1 MQKRHYLPL
10 IPVMIC
16 TVSLILFST
25 GIFGMPAADQKE
37 EIKQDIKVLEGVLDL
52 LIIQESPFLFSS
64 GDQVHGL
71 YLEGFGLMFDLQS
84 NGLLSLSDVITRSI
98 RTLPRV
104 KIDTD
109 TDEKI
114 IVTLD
119 KDKKTDS
126 TAVDEKAEI
135 EKSLQKTEELIIEF
149 FRDYASTIKSL
160 PERERICVN
169 IRNSKGFKIENTE
182 DLKVPEQLRACA
194 LVRDLNDYR
203 LGKMNEAKLKARIKI
218 ERLYETEANRDV
230 EIFSRILDRVIGPEA
245 ENHWIHWTGK
255 TRAMYLED
263 YGVIFFTPVTG
274 FDHLE
279 KIIIKKAGD
288 LEKKL
293 RWFETDIHR
302 HEERV
307 REFEEADLPPP
318 PALPGGKEKR
328 IIVHGDEDTADVDFD
343 VDFDVQVTEPDV
355 KIDSL
360 MDAITTQII
369 DVLGQYGATLR
380 SVKKDETILVTVDLS
395 RRFWT
400 GTPNTLYLKVNKSDV
415 ERFAREELTTE
426 QFRKAVAVWKD

>member
-1 MQKRHYLPL
+1 MKKLNDL
-10 IPVMIC
+10 LVIPVM
-16 TVSLILFST
+16 VFILFLMLLSSGLSGT
-25 GIFGMPAADQKE
+25 PAADQKE
-37 EIKQDIKVLEGVLDL
+37 EIKQDIKVLEGVLDQ
-52 LIIQESPFLFSS
+52 LIIQESPFLFSG

-71 YLEGFGLMFDLQS
+71 YLEDFGLMFDLQS

-109 TDEKI
+109 SEEKI

-126 TAVDEKAEI
+126 ATVDEKAEI

-149 FRDYASTIKSL
+149 FRDYASTVKSL

-182 DLKVPEQLRACA
+182 ELKVPEQLRACA

-230 EIFSRILDRVIGPEA
+230 EIFSRILDRVIGA
-245 ENHWIHWTGK
+245 DTENHWIHWTGK

-263 YGVIFFTPVTG
+263 YGVIFLTPVTG
-274 FDHLE
+274 YDHLE

-293 RWFETDIHR
+293 RWFETDVHR
-302 HEERV
+302 HEERI
-307 REFEEADLPPP
+307 RELEEAELPVPP
-318 PALPGGKEKR
+318 AAPALPGGRENR
-328 IIVHGDEDTADVDFD
+328 IFVHGDDDTVD

-360 MDAITTQII
+360 MDAITAQII

-380 SVKKDETILVTVDLS
+380 SVKKDETILVTVNLS
-395 RRFWT
+395 HRFWT
-400 GTPNTLYLKVNKSDV
+400 ETPGTLYLKVNKSDV
-415 ERFAREELTTE
+415 ERFSREELTTE

>member
-1 MQKRHYLPL
+1 MQKQHYLPL

-16 TVSLILFST
+16 MVSLILFST

-37 EIKQDIKVLEGVLDL
+37 EIKQDIKVLEGVLDQ
-52 LIIQESPFLFSS
+52 LIIQESPFLFSG

-71 YLEGFGLMFDLQS
+71 YLDGFGLMFDLQS

-98 RTLPRV
+98 RILPRV

-109 TDEKI
+109 SEEKI

-126 TAVDEKAEI
+126 ATVDEKAEI

-149 FRDYASTIKSL
+149 FRDYASTVKSL

-169 IRNSKGFKIENTE
+169 IRNSKGFQIGSAEE
-182 DLKVPEQLRACA
+182 PKVPEQLRACA

-218 ERLYETEANRDV
+218 DRLYESDANRDV
-230 EIFSRILDRVIGPEA
+230 DIFSRILDRVIGPDA

-279 KIIIKKAGD
+279 KIIIKKAGE
-288 LEKKL
+288 LEKKM
-293 RWFETDIHR
+293 RWL
-302 HEERV
+302 
-307 REFEEADLPPP
+307 EA
-318 PALPGGKEKR
+318 
-328 IIVHGDEDTADVDFD
+328 
-343 VDFDVQVTEPDV
+343 DV

-360 MDAITTQII
+360 MDAITTKII

-400 GTPNTLYLKVNKSDV
+400 ETPNTLYLKVSKSDV
-415 ERFAREELTTE
+415 ERFSREELTTE
-426 QFRKAVAVWKD
+426 QFRKAIAVWKD